1 MKRIV
6 WLAYR
11 MVAALVV
18 VLGLRDWNPTP
29 RKVSGR
35 LVVLLTIILTS
46 GSMVAPAPNAAAS
59 SGLMMLTSQTS
70 GNRDQRLVVGTNE
83 DGRQQLLTVGADS
96 QLYTSYQTVVNGGF
110 SPWSSLGG
118 SWSSQDS
125 IGVGQNQD
133 GRLQLFMVGTDDLLY
148 TTYQTAINAGF
159 HQPWVPLLGRTFD
172 SQDRIG
178 VGQNQDGRLQVFMV
192 GTDNVLYTSY
202 QTPLAGDGFSSW
214 FSLGGSWSS
223 QDSIAIG
230 QNLDGR
236 LQLFM
241 VGTDSVLKT
250 SYQTPLPN
258 GGFSSWVPFA
268 GSWSSQD
275 SVAVGQNQ
283 DGRLQISLIGTDGN
297 FHTSYQTV
305 VNGGFSPWGL
315 VPSPVCGGPPQ
326 CAVTGTETFPS
337 NDSVAVASTQDGRI
351 VLFAIASDGQPW
363 TSFQDAI
370 DGGGEPPIGGNG
382 GFTFWQN
389 LACNVFAPGPI
400 AAGSNQDGRI
410 QVYGFGGN
418 NVVLT
423 TYESGANNEGFSC
436 PVSLGQPPLVANPTV
451 TGVSPNT
458 GPGGTQ
464 VTITGAGFSATP
476 GQTSFSFGTSL
487 ATGVSCTSQTLCTA
501 VTPSGVGT
509 VDVIA
514 TVNGYSSSS
523 NPPADRF
530 TYDSCG
536 DGPPGSPIVA
546 IPHGSGPDSGISLQV
561 SEPYDS
567 GVAAFVGPAGLPA
580 SSYQVTIL
588 WGDGTSSAGSVQ
600 PISVLGAPACVVSGS
615 HTYDRVGHYSTTV
628 ILGSPFD
635 VAFSGQDVGVSP
647 AQAAP
652 MPAVGVLT
660 SDNGPQCTAT
670 VVNLAASSDSS
681 NPGFARVVQVLQ
693 RHFNFSG
700 NVVVTAQ
707 HCLVQD
713 SQGHYGFMFAPGF
726 QGTAPAAS
734 KDFTSGIVSSGA
746 TNGKPIGHAPLG
758 VWGCSW
764 DSSSNRECGSP
775 FGLSDAQVMF
785 PTQPTGGCPTKQNP
799 VGNPKRCGDASLD
812 YAFLVFKTTP
822 QGESRSLVQV
832 TGGLPFTFNETLAT
846 GTRLQHI
853 GYDPNW
859 LDSNYPG
866 GLSGWFDLVNPPEQ
880 LNTGDLNCNGFPGSG
895 TQEESCGYYYSES
908 DPQPHQCS
916 PTVDEYADLTYSIGL
931 HETRPSVL
939 ASQCNLGYDSSG
951 SPFMVADAVVGIA
964 RGGLHAGT
972 KLDPS
977 GANPCCTQI
986 MTPLRSDAAFFALS
1000 AELQG

>member
-1 MKRIV
+1 MRC
-6 WLAYR
+6 Y
-11 MVAALVV
+11 
-18 VLGLRDWNPTP
+18 G
-29 RKVSGR
+29 
-35 LVVLLTIILTS
+35 
-46 GSMVAPAPNAAAS
+46 
-59 SGLMMLTSQTS
+59 
-70 GNRDQRLVVGTNE
+70 
-83 DGRQQLLTVGADS
+83 
-96 QLYTSYQTVVNGGF
+96 
-110 SPWSSLGG
+110 
-118 SWSSQDS
+118 
-125 IGVGQNQD
+125 
-133 GRLQLFMVGTDDLLY
+133 
-148 TTYQTAINAGF
+148 
-159 HQPWVPLLGRTFD
+159 HQ
-172 SQDRIG
+172 
-178 VGQNQDGRLQVFMV
+178 
-192 GTDNVLYTSY
+192 
-202 QTPLAGDGFSSW
+202 
-214 FSLGGSWSS
+214 
-223 QDSIAIG
+223 
-230 QNLDGR
+230 
-236 LQLFM
+236 
-241 VGTDSVLKT
+241 
-250 SYQTPLPN
+250 
-258 GGFSSWVPFA
+258 
-268 GSWSSQD
+268 
-275 SVAVGQNQ
+275 
-283 DGRLQISLIGTDGN
+283 
-297 FHTSYQTV
+297 
-305 VNGGFSPWGL
+305 
-315 VPSPVCGGPPQ
+315 
-326 CAVTGTETFPS
+326 TFPS
-337 NDSVAVASTQDGRI
+337 NDSVAVASTQDGRM

-370 DGGGEPPIGGNG
+370 DGGGEPPIGGDG
-382 GFTFWQN
+382 EFTFWQN

-410 QVYGFGGN
+410 QVYGFGDN

-451 TGVSPNT
+451 TGVSPNA

-746 TNGKPIGHAPLG
+746 RMVSQSVTRHSESG
-758 VWGCSW
+758 VAVGIRVQIESVAARSVYRTHRSCSRRNQRADVQPSRTRW
-764 DSSSNRECGSP
+764 ATRRGVVMPRWTMPFSSSRPLHRASRVHSFRSPVAFHLHLMRRWQQVLGS
-775 FGLSDAQVMF
+775 STSA
-785 PTQPTGGCPTKQNP
+785 TIPTGWTRTIR
-799 VGNPKRCGDASLD
+799 V
-812 YAFLVFKTTP
+812 VF
-822 QGESRSLVQV
+822 Q
-832 TGGLPFTFNETLAT
+832 A
-846 GTRLQHI
+846 
-853 GYDPNW
+853 
-859 LDSNYPG
+859 
-866 GLSGWFDLVNPPEQ
+866 
-880 LNTGDLNCNGFPGSG
+880 GS
-895 TQEESCGYYYSES
+895 TW
-908 DPQPHQCS
+908 
-916 PTVDEYADLTYSIGL
+916 
-931 HETRPSVL
+931 
-939 ASQCNLGYDSSG
+939 
-951 SPFMVADAVVGIA
+951 
-964 RGGLHAGT
+964 
-972 KLDPS
+972 
-977 GANPCCTQI
+977 
-986 MTPLRSDAAFFALS
+986 
-1000 AELQG
+1000 